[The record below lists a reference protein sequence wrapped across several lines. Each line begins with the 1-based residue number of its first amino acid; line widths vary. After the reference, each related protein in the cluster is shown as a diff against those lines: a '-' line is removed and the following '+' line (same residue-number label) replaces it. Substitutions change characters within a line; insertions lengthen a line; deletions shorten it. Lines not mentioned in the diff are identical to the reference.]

1 VKEKGHEVSSSF
13 MTRLSRL
20 LFLLNPY
27 VALCVKDGSR
37 TGTGGHS
44 WAWCGY
50 KERPMP
56 RGLLLGTLG
65 TLLFAG
71 PFLDVSWAQDK
82 APPLPPFLD
91 RSDITLQLSYSCPTN
106 TACSFACPSGI
117 GGGEAAGA
125 GAAAAGPGAG
135 GGLGAVG
142 NFFGADHVTKLS
154 IYLGTMPLGKRDV
167 PVLFYVFSTRERP
180 NSSGF
185 SINAGLSATSCQ
197 VNGLTLDYSGRPPPT
212 GRGLSPQMSK

>member
-1 VKEKGHEVSSSF
+1 
-13 MTRLSRL
+13 
-20 LFLLNPY
+20 
-27 VALCVKDGSR
+27 
-37 TGTGGHS
+37 
-44 WAWCGY
+44 
-50 KERPMP
+50 MP

-135 GGLGAVG
+135 GGLG
-142 NFFGADHVTKLS
+142 
-154 IYLGTMPLGKRDV
+154 
-167 PVLFYVFSTRERP
+167 
-180 NSSGF
+180 
-185 SINAGLSATSCQ
+185 Q
-197 VNGLTLDYSGRPPPT
+197 
-212 GRGLSPQMSK
+212 